1 MLKYVG
7 YDIVFQEIPDHT
19 TLAVNLS
26 CCPNRCA
33 GCHSPHLWEDAG
45 EELTEG
51 AVGALLERYGGL
63 VTCFCLMG
71 GDNDP
76 QAVERVC
83 RLVRRLT
90 EGRVATA
97 WYSGRAEPPAGFD
110 LGVLDYL
117 KLGPWIEA
125 RGTLRSPSTN
135 QRLYRLG
142 PDGRREDLT
151 ARFRR

>member
-33 GCHSPHLWEDAG
+33 GCHSPHLWQDVG
-45 EELTEG
+45 EELTDG
-51 AVGALLERYGGL
+51 AVDRLLARYGES

-76 QAVERVC
+76 AAVERVC
-83 RLVRRLT
+83 RYVRLRM

-97 WYSGRAEPPAGFD
+97 WYSGREEPPAGFD
-110 LGVLDYL
+110 LGVLDFL
-117 KLGPWIEA
+117 KVGPWIGS
-125 RGTLRSPSTN
+125 RGTLRNPATN
-135 QRLYRLG
+135 QRLYRLH

>member
-1 MLKYVG
+1 MLKYVD

-45 EELTEG
+45 EELTDG
-51 AVGALLERYGGL
+51 AVGGLLERYGGL

-76 QAVERVC
+76 QAVQRVC

-90 EGRVATA
+90 SGRVATA
-97 WYSGRAEPPAGFD
+97 WYSGRQELPAGFD

-125 RGTLRSPSTN
+125 RGTLRDPSTN
-135 QRLYRLG
+135 QRLYRLF

-151 ARFRR
+151 SRFRR

>member
-7 YDIVFQEIPDHT
+7 YDIVFQEIPDQT

-33 GCHSPHLWEDAG
+33 GCHSPHLWQDVG

-51 AVGALLERYGGL
+51 AVDGLLARYDGL

-83 RLVRRLT
+83 RQVRRRT

-97 WYSGRAEPPAGFD
+97 WYSGREAPPTGFD

-117 KLGPWIEA
+117 KVGPWIGS

-135 QRLYRLG
+135 QRLYRLRS
-142 PDGRREDLT
+142 DGSREDLT

>member
-33 GCHSPHLWEDAG
+33 GCHSPHLWQDVG
-45 EELTEG
+45 EELTDG
-51 AVGALLERYGGL
+51 AVDGLLARYGES

-76 QAVERVC
+76 EAVERVC
-83 RLVRRLT
+83 RHVRRRM

-97 WYSGRAEPPAGFD
+97 WYSGREEPPAGFD

-117 KLGPWIEA
+117 KVGPWIGS
-125 RGTLRSPSTN
+125 RGSLRSPSTN
-135 QRLYRLG
+135 QRLYRLH

-151 ARFRR
+151 ARFRH